1 MISSSIE
8 KILIS
13 NLHKLEADGRPIPH
27 NRWQKILA
35 SALRKVVPAP
45 HRAPLM
51 EWHYGTWTGSFA
63 GYDETGRQ
71 LGEAN
76 VLPEWLASP
85 LDDQWS
91 PFRGPGSREGC
102 PFNVDAFKEMGK
114 CWNGLLQDAVAL
126 RRLYCDRY
134 LGEQTKLNA
143 MDLFIIS
150 SVGVSSPSYLLRRN
164 NSPIADGKLPRQSGA
179 VFKVIGGMYAATSR
193 MVSQAHPMLLEQTLD
208 PDRFLA
214 YLEAEHLLLSP
225 EMRACAAPERMI
237 RQMLSALTDPNFKIE
252 GDDGLAYLEGTVSTA
267 FDYGVICARIDLAVL
282 LHWRQLR
289 EFLLPILQDKHAPEL
304 LIKKLTGELELGIT
318 DGVSISSFKTM
329 VLALEKRLD
338 DKNHLSNL
346 SFLKQLE
353 STNFNGTDFSYHS
366 IGKKC
371 FSLEK
376 IMREFATQQQAHL
389 DKVLQSEPK
398 SLPTSKW
405 SPAPASEF
413 TKALFKI
420 EPRLTKKISSGN
432 AT

>member
-1 MISSSIE
+1 LISSSIE

-51 EWHYGTWTGSFA
+51 EWQYGTWTGSFA

-252 GDDGLAYLEGTVSTA
+252 GDDGLAYLEGTVSV
-267 FDYGVICARIDLAVL
+267 FLFRVL
-282 LHWRQLR
+282 KPW
-289 EFLLPILQDKHAPEL
+289 F
-304 LIKKLTGELELGIT
+304 
-318 DGVSISSFKTM
+318 
-329 VLALEKRLD
+329 
-338 DKNHLSNL
+338 
-346 SFLKQLE
+346 
-353 STNFNGTDFSYHS
+353 
-366 IGKKC
+366 
-371 FSLEK
+371 
-376 IMREFATQQQAHL
+376 
-389 DKVLQSEPK
+389 
-398 SLPTSKW
+398 
-405 SPAPASEF
+405 
-413 TKALFKI
+413 
-420 EPRLTKKISSGN
+420 
-432 AT
+432 